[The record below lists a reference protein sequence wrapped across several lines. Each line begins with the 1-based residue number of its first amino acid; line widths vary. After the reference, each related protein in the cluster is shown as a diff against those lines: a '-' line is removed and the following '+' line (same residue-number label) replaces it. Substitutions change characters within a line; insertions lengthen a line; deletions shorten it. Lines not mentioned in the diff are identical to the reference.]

1 LKYVYILHTEGQRF
15 GPYTPAQCGYL
26 SLSGL
31 STFHF
36 LIYISSGAVSL
47 LISDRVSLWPSLH
60 YVAHVGFKLTAIL
73 LPQPPE
79 CWDYRCIPP
88 SRLLSPAPLPSSP
101 SPSLSLCSYMY
112 ICADKQAIII
122 IENAS
127 IISYKSVPSRWRL
140 YISESLKNTG
150 KSW

>member
-1 LKYVYILHTEGQRF
+1 
-15 GPYTPAQCGYL
+15 
-26 SLSGL
+26 
-31 STFHF
+31 
-36 LIYISSGAVSL
+36 
-47 LISDRVSLWPSLH
+47 
-60 YVAHVGFKLTAIL
+60 
-73 LPQPPE
+73 
-79 CWDYRCIPP
+79 
-88 SRLLSPAPLPSSP
+88 
-101 SPSLSLCSYMY
+101 MY